1 MLAII
6 DKEFEELKQFMD
18 YLNEFDLNMT
28 YMTYYEKLEVFNILN
43 QLNKEKLEQEILE
56 EELFE
61 KYINY
66 N

>member
-28 YMTYYEKLEVFNILN
+28 YYQKLEVFNILN

>member
-18 YLNEFDLNMT
+18 YLNDFDLNMT
-28 YMTYYEKLEVFNILN
+28 YYQKLEVFNILN

>member
-1 MLAII
+1 
-6 DKEFEELKQFMD
+6 
-18 YLNEFDLNMT
+18 
-28 YMTYYEKLEVFNILN
+28 MTYYEKLEVFNILN